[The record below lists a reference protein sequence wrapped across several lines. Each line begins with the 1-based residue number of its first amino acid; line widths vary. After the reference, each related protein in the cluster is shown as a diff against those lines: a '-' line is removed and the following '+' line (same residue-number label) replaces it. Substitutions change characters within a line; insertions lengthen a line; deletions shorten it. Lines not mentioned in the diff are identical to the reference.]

1 MIRVQREPFDV
12 GAELAHLCA
21 GDTAAGGVCAF
32 LGRVRDF
39 AHGAALEAMTL
50 EHYPGMTE
58 RQLQALEAEARRR
71 WPLAATLIIH
81 RYGRLLPGEGIVLVV
96 TAAAHRDAAFDAC
109 RFLIDCLKT
118 TAPFWKAEETAAGR
132 RWVDGCAA
140 DDAAALG
147 WQDGGQGDRP
157 KEQGS

>member
-12 GAELAHLCA
+12 GAEIARLCA
-21 GDTAAGGVCAF
+21 GDTAAGGVCVF
-32 LGRVRDF
+32 IGRVREF

-81 RYGRLLPGEGIVLVV
+81 RYGRLLPGEAIVLVV
-96 TAAAHRDAAFDAC
+96 TAAAHREAAFAAC

-132 RWVDGCAA
+132 RWVDACAA

-147 WQDGGQGDRP
+147 WRDGAPGDRP
-157 KEQGS
+157 REQGS